1 MHDDKKTVAE
11 WEEARAMLI
20 ELPEGTE
27 ITYAHDKGDGTVE
40 NITSKFDLNEKLSSD
55 EFFEKFYNPRI
66 RPHVLSVNHGDR
78 KEWLEVN
85 GYETSRENMLRK
97 RLLSKSVWDAAANR

>member
-1 MHDDKKTVAE
+1 MSQDTKTVE
-11 WEEARAMLI
+11 DWEAQRGMLI
-20 ELPEGTE
+20 ELPLGTE

-40 NITSKFDLNEKLSSD
+40 NITSKFDLNEQLSSD

-78 KEWLEVN
+78 KDWLEVN
-85 GYETSRENMLRK
+85 GYETSRDNMLRK